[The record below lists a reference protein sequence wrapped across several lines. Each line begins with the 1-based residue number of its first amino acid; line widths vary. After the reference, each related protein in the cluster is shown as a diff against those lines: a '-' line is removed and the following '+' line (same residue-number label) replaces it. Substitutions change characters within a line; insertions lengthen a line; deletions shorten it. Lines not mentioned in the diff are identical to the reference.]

1 MTDEYRNDCVEPQR
15 FPTRP
20 LNRSSLSHI
29 RYRIGTYGDM
39 RDAMLRRLNQDS
51 VLVGW
56 THREPDDPGIALLEG
71 AAILGDI
78 LTFYQELYANEAYL
92 RTAQWR
98 ESIADLVRLL
108 GYRLS
113 PGLGGRATFALGVK
127 GKEPVVV
134 PAGFTFKAQVEGL
147 EQPAEFQSVAAAI
160 AYPHLSQFYLYR
172 PRRALQPIAAGG
184 NQLEVQSVD
193 GAKDLASI
201 AAVGLKAGDRLML
214 IPSTTM
220 FDITGTPYT
229 AQQPAEILIV
239 SKVQQILD
247 RTIVEFEGTFTVDRG
262 TTIKAYRLGR
272 TFRHFGHNA
281 PALTT
286 KLDNGTQKTTQTATD
301 FIRNIYSTDMPT
313 DPNYGSQLLETEM
326 PLDQRVDDLAVGN
339 KLICQG
345 FTQFTGQTAPVPFVV
360 VKEIRGIRSDSLR
373 QGNLTGSSTVV
384 QVNAKLIANDSIL
397 NEESDIR
404 QIQFH
409 EVKSGALTLRSP
421 TKWNN
426 GGFPQPKL
434 NFWGTYD
441 EVRALANRTLLLQK
455 DDAVQALT
463 VTNPPDSFS
472 LSGKDQVNPWMWL
485 ISLDRKPDALLL
497 QDFDEQEPTVAVYGN
512 LVEATQGK
520 AEKPAVLGNG
530 DQRQVFQTFKL
541 PKAPLTYFN
550 SSSETPPE
558 VPELQVYVSDRLW
571 KRVPSLFGKS
581 PKDQIYIVREDANGE
596 SWIQFGDGK
605 TGARLPS
612 GLNNVVTQYRTGIG
626 AFGAL
631 KENTTVQGG
640 KLDRLDKVWLPGIT
654 SGGSQPE
661 TGNNAKEAAPG
672 KIQSLGRL
680 VSIQDFE
687 SETLALAGVSKA
699 KAAWKL
705 VNNIPTMVL
714 TVLME
719 TGREAELE
727 EVRTILNTYNRC
739 RGPQR
744 FPIRVHQGVLKY
756 IYTDI
761 TVGISPSIPEDII
774 RTSIKTVLG
783 VSGDE
788 GNGINGSKGLMSVKN
803 RQFGQKE
810 YATRIE
816 GTVQNVEGV
825 VWSKVTSLGFTLG
838 SDDNPAE
845 LTLPTSKVLSP
856 VLGCGDEC
864 VLSLYISHLAI
875 NFTLAGSQEVC
886 E

>member
-1 MTDEYRNDCVEPQR
+1 MTDDCRNDCSEPQR

-20 LNRSSLSHI
+20 LNRPSLSHI
-29 RYRIGTYGDM
+29 RYRIGTYSDM

-51 VLVGW
+51 VLAGW

-78 LTFYQELYANEAYL
+78 LTFYQEHYANEAYL

-127 GKEPVVV
+127 GKTPVIV

-147 EQPAEFQSVAAAI
+147 EQPAEFQSVAEAI
-160 AYPHLSQFYLYR
+160 AHPHLSQFNFYR
-172 PRRALQPIAAGG
+172 PRRAPQPINAGG

-193 GAKDLASI
+193 GAKDVASI
-201 AAVGLKAGDRLML
+201 AALGLKAGDRLML

-247 RTIVEFEGTFTVDRG
+247 RTIVEFEGTLTVNRG
-262 TTIKAYRLGR
+262 TTVKAYRLGR

-286 KLDNGTQKTTQTATD
+286 KFNNTTQQTTQTATD
-301 FIRNIYSTDMPT
+301 FIRNVYGTDASGDT
-313 DPNYGSQLLETEM
+313 NYYSQLLKTEM

-345 FTQFTGQTAPVPFVV
+345 FTEFDGVSQPVPFVV
-360 VKEIRGIRSDSLR
+360 VKEIQDIRSDSLLR
-373 QGNLTGSSTVV
+373 GNLTGSSTVV
-384 QVNAKLIANDSIL
+384 QVNTKLIANDSIL
-397 NEESDIR
+397 NEKSDIR

-409 EVKSGALTLRSP
+409 EVKSGALILRSP
-421 TKWNN
+421 TQWNN
-426 GGFPQPKL
+426 GAFTQPML

-441 EVRALANRTLLLQK
+441 EVQALANRTLLLQK

-463 VTNPPDSFS
+463 VANPPDSFS
-472 LSGKDQVNPWMWL
+472 LSGKDQINPWMWS
-485 ISLDRKPDALLL
+485 IALDQKPDGLLL
-497 QDFDEQEPTVAVYGN
+497 QDFDEQKPTVTVYGN

-530 DQRQVFQTFKL
+530 DQRRVFQTFKL

-581 PKDQIYIVREDANGE
+581 PKDEIYIVREDANGE

-612 GLNNVVTQYRTGIG
+612 GLNNVVAQYRTGIG

-640 KLDRLDKVWLPGIT
+640 KLDRLDKVWLPGIA

-661 TGNNAKEAAPG
+661 AGDNAKEAAPG

-687 SETLALAGVSKA
+687 SETLALAGVSKV

-719 TGREAELE
+719 TGREAEIE

-744 FPIRVHQGVLKY
+744 FPIRVNQGVLKY

-761 TVGISPSIPEDII
+761 TVGISPAIPEDII
-774 RTSIKTVLG
+774 RTSIRTVLG

-788 GNGINGSKGLMSVKN
+788 GNGIDGSRGLMSIKN

-838 SDDNPAE
+838 SGDSPPE
-845 LTLPTSKVLSP
+845 LTVPTSKVISP
-856 VLGCGDEC
+856 VLGCGDESI
-864 VLSLYISHLAI
+864 LALYTSHLI
-875 NFTLAGSQEVC
+875 IGFTLAGSQEVC